1 MQLTKPSQ
9 KVSDSRQYHSQRHQF
24 IDRLTLEVRNETL
37 LYDRHIRW
45 MYSSLRESAP
55 WLFKWISSSPTI
67 NDWLA
72 TINFDK
78 PIRNAQGVI
87 NSIVVDAGVRLGE
100 LLEPLPESPTWRD
113 FFGRKIRFWDHRPLP
128 ADQRRIVAP
137 CDSRVLLGN
146 LRHQGNLPI
155 KEKFFSLS
163 ELLGYKDKH
172 IDKFKNADWAIF
184 RLTPEMYHYNHCP
197 VAGVVVDF
205 YEIGGAYHSCN
216 PTACVETITPYSKN
230 RRFVTI
236 FDTDVPGGTRIGKVA
251 MIEVVALL
259 IGRVKQCYSYA
270 QYKLPTVMYEGL
282 MCKRGSVKS
291 LFEPGSSTVVLL
303 FEAKRVEFDSDLLTN
318 QARADVF
325 SRFRQ
330 GFAEPLVETEIQ
342 VRSGIGTALD
352 VNGKKRIP
360 RLVTDWNIHEL
371 SA

>member
-1 MQLTKPSQ
+1 MQLTTSPKISPNSKQ
-9 KVSDSRQYHSQRHQF
+9 QQSRQHQF
-24 IDRLTLEVRNETL
+24 VDRLTSEVRSETL

-45 MYSSLRESAP
+45 MYSTLRESAP
-55 WLFKWISSSPTI
+55 WLFKWISTSPTI

-78 PIRNAQGVI
+78 PIRDAHSVI
-87 NSIVVDAGVRLGE
+87 SSLVVDAGVRMDE
-100 LLEPLPESPTWRD
+100 LLEPLPASPTWRD
-113 FFGRKIRFWDHRPLP
+113 FFGRKIRFWEHRPLP
-128 ADQRRIVAP
+128 PDPRRIVAP
-137 CDSRVLLGN
+137 CDSRMLLGN
-146 LRHQGNLPI
+146 LRQQSKLLI

-163 ELLGYKDKH
+163 ELLGNREALV
-172 IDKFKNADWAIF
+172 DKFRYADWAIF

-216 PTACVETITPYSKN
+216 PTACVETISPYSKN

-236 FDTDVPGGTRIGKVA
+236 FDTDVPGGTGIGKVA

-259 IGRVKQCYSYA
+259 IGRVRQCYSHA
-270 QYKLPTVMYEGL
+270 QYKLPTTMYEGL

-291 LFEPGSSTVVLL
+291 VFEPGSSTVVLL
-303 FEAKRVEFDSDLLTN
+303 FEDHRVEFDSDLVSN
-318 QARADVF
+318 QARTDAF
-325 SRFRQ
+325 SRFGQ
-330 GFAEPLVETEIQ
+330 GFAVPMVETELQ

-352 VNGKKRIP
+352 GNGNKRLP
-360 RLVTDWNIHEL
+360 RLVTEWNIHEL

>member
-1 MQLTKPSQ
+1 MQLTTSPKISPNSKQ
-9 KVSDSRQYHSQRHQF
+9 QSRQHQF
-24 IDRLTLEVRNETL
+24 VDRLTSEVRSETL

-45 MYSSLRESAP
+45 MYSTLRESAP
-55 WLFKWISSSPTI
+55 WLFKWISTSPTI

-78 PIRNAQGVI
+78 PIRDAHSVI
-87 NSIVVDAGVRLGE
+87 SSLVVDAGVRMDE
-100 LLEPLPESPTWRD
+100 LLEPLPASPTWRD
-113 FFGRKIRFWDHRPLP
+113 FFGRKIRFWEHRPLP
-128 ADQRRIVAP
+128 PDPRRIVAP
-137 CDSRVLLGN
+137 CDSRMLLGN
-146 LRHQGNLPI
+146 LRQQSKLLI

-163 ELLGYKDKH
+163 ELLGNREALV
-172 IDKFKNADWAIF
+172 DKFRYADWAIF

-236 FDTDVPGGTRIGKVA
+236 FDTDVSGGTGIGKVA

-259 IGRVKQCYSYA
+259 IGRVRQCYSHA
-270 QYKLPTVMYEGL
+270 QYKLPTTMYEGL

-291 LFEPGSSTVVLL
+291 VFEPGSSTVVLL
-303 FEAKRVEFDSDLLTN
+303 FEDHRLEFDSDLVSN
-318 QARADVF
+318 QARTDAF
-325 SRFRQ
+325 SRFGQ
-330 GFAEPLVETEIQ
+330 GFAVPMVETELQ

-352 VNGKKRIP
+352 GNGNKRLP
-360 RLVTDWNIHEL
+360 RLVTEWNIHEL